1 MSASTVDALSRV
13 ILGGLA
19 EAAVRALM
27 LAVLVGAGLALFRV
41 KHAADRLG
49 AWRIVLWAALAMPI
63 AGAVVPPVPLPIP
76 AFAAS
81 FVSDSGRAG
90 TPPSLTAIS
99 GAGAQPITST
109 ASPGAPLAPVM
120 LLALYLAGLLFL
132 ATRAGRS
139 WLAARQLD
147 RASQP
152 IDDAYV
158 RARAADHAGTLGL
171 RRVPRLAE
179 TDRLQVPVTM
189 SVRRPVVILP
199 ASWRSWPP
207 DTLDAVLIHELSHV
221 SRRDALTQQLALA
234 LRAAFWPSPLGWWLR
249 RRVATLAE
257 EASDE
262 AALARGVEPTRY
274 ADILLG
280 FLIAVRNGRAS
291 EWHLAMARGHGVE
304 RRVEH
309 VLEWKRSRP
318 MSRRATVLLA
328 AAAALV
334 VLFSSAVRPVPVSAS
349 PASSTQGAV
358 VPALEPALPAAAT
371 DALPAVDAAPQSGQS
386 ARDDIGQRVPPP
398 PPPPPPP
405 PDPGQRLP
413 PPPPPPPPPAGSDVV
428 PDDDFAKGAYAT
440 DTPGLAAPKLVR
452 HVVPKYTSTALRAK
466 VQGQVITLIIVDV
479 DGTVEQGAGDPVTRS
494 RPRRAG
500 APCRATVALPRRR
513 TRRPGRARCGHSD
526 ARVPRALRGGRG
538 SIRSTCRGPEIGAG
552 QGRVQKN
559 PRAHRKSAP
568 AIIFVNIEVECRT
581 ARAPAGVRE

>member
-99 GAGAQPITST
+99 GTGAEPITST

-120 LLALYLAGLLFL
+120 LLALYLAGLFVL

-139 WLAARQLD
+139 WLVARQLN
-147 RASQP
+147 RASQS

-179 TDRLQVPVTM
+179 SDRLQVPVTM

-291 EWHLAMARGHGVE
+291 EWHLAMARGDGVE

-371 DALPAVDAAPQSGQS
+371 ALPAVDAAPRSGQA

-398 PPPPPPP
+398 PPAAPP
-405 PDPGQRLP
+405 PDRSASAAAASASGCAATHWQRLPP

-440 DTPGLAAPKLVR
+440 DTSGLTAPKLVR

-479 DGTVEQGAGDPVTRS
+479 DGTVSKARVIQSLDPDLDEEALLAVRQWRFHAGELD
-494 RPRRAG
+494 
-500 APCRATVALPRRR
+500 
-513 TRRPGRARCGHSD
+513 GRAVPVVVT
-526 ARVPRALRGGRG
+526 ATLEFRV
-538 SIRSTCRGPEIGAG
+538 
-552 QGRVQKN
+552 
-559 PRAHRKSAP
+559 H
-568 AIIFVNIEVECRT
+568 
-581 ARAPAGVRE
+581 

>member
-1 MSASTVDALSRV
+1 MSASVVDALSRV
-13 ILGGLA
+13 ILGSLA
-19 EAAVRALM
+19 EAAVRGLT

-41 KHAADRLG
+41 TRAADRLC

-63 AGAVVPPVPLPIP
+63 AGAVVPPVPLPVP

-90 TPPSLTAIS
+90 MPPSLTAIS
-99 GAGAQPITST
+99 GTGAQPITFT
-109 ASPGAPLAPVM
+109 ASPGAPLASVM
-120 LLALYLAGLLFL
+120 LLALYLAGLLLL
-132 ATRAGRS
+132 AARAGRS

-158 RARAADHAGTLGL
+158 RARAADHAETLGL

-189 SVRRPVVILP
+189 SVHRPVVILP

-262 AALARGVEPTRY
+262 AALARGVEPTQY

-280 FLIAVRNGRAS
+280 FLIAVRSRRDS
-291 EWHLAMARGHGVE
+291 EWHLAMARGDGVE
-304 RRVEH
+304 RRVVH

-318 MSRRATVLLA
+318 MSSRATVLLA

-334 VLFSSAVRPVPVSAS
+334 VLFTSAVRPVPVSAS
-349 PASSTQGAV
+349 PASLALRTAV
-358 VPALEPALPAAAT
+358 VPAPEPALPAAAT
-371 DALPAVDAAPQSGQS
+371 APPAVDAAPRSGQA
-386 ARDDIGQRVPPP
+386 ARDDIGQRLPPP
-398 PPPPPPP
+398 PPPPPAPP
-405 PDPGQRLP
+405 PDRGQRLP

-428 PDDDFAKGAYAT
+428 LDDDFAKGAYAT
-440 DTPGLAAPKLVR
+440 DTPGLTAPKLVR

-479 DGTVEQGAGDPVTRS
+479 DGTVSKARVIQSLDPDLDEQALLAVRQWLFHAGELD
-494 RPRRAG
+494 
-500 APCRATVALPRRR
+500 
-513 TRRPGRARCGHSD
+513 GRAVPVV
-526 ARVPRALRGGRG
+526 ATATLEFRV
-538 SIRSTCRGPEIGAG
+538 
-552 QGRVQKN
+552 
-559 PRAHRKSAP
+559 H
-568 AIIFVNIEVECRT
+568 
-581 ARAPAGVRE
+581 

>member
-41 KHAADRLG
+41 KDSAARLG
-49 AWRIVLWAALAMPI
+49 AWRIVLLAALAMPI
-63 AGAVVPPVPLPIP
+63 AGAVIPPVPLPIP

-81 FVSDSGRAG
+81 FVSDLGRAG
-90 TPPSLTAIS
+90 TPQSLTIIS
-99 GAGAQPITST
+99 GAGAQPFTSA
-109 ASPGAPLAPVM
+109 ASGGSALAPAA

-158 RARAADHAGTLGL
+158 RLRAADHAETLGL

-189 SVRRPVVILP
+189 AVRRPVVILP

-207 DTLDAVLIHELSHV
+207 DTLDAVLI
-221 SRRDALTQQLALA
+221 LALA

-262 AALARGVEPTRY
+262 AALARGVEPTQY

-291 EWHLAMARGHGVE
+291 EWHLARARGHGVE
-304 RRVEH
+304 RRVER

-318 MSRRATVLLA
+318 MSSRVTVLLA

-334 VLFSSAVRPVPVSAS
+334 VLFTSAVRPVPVAAS
-349 PASSTQGAV
+349 PASSALGTAV
-358 VPALEPALPAAAT
+358 VPAPEPALRAAAT
-371 DALPAVDAAPQSGQS
+371 GPAATGLPAVDAAPQSGQS

-398 PPPPPPP
+398 PPPPAPPA
-405 PDPGQRLP
+405 DPGQRL

-440 DTPGLAAPKLVR
+440 DTPGLAVPKSVR
-452 HVVPKYTSTALRAK
+452 RVAPKYTSTALRAK
-466 VQGQVITLIIVDV
+466 VQGQVIAQFIVDA
-479 DGTVEQGAGDPVTRS
+479 DGTVGKARVIQSLDTELDEQALLAVRQWLFQAGELD
-494 RPRRAG
+494 
-500 APCRATVALPRRR
+500 
-513 TRRPGRARCGHSD
+513 GRAVPVVVT
-526 ARVPRALRGGRG
+526 ATLEFRV
-538 SIRSTCRGPEIGAG
+538 
-552 QGRVQKN
+552 
-559 PRAHRKSAP
+559 H
-568 AIIFVNIEVECRT
+568 
-581 ARAPAGVRE
+581 

>member
-1 MSASTVDALSRV
+1 MSASAVDALSRV

-19 EAAVRALM
+19 EAAVRALT

-49 AWRIVLWAALAMPI
+49 AWRIVLLAALAMPI

-81 FVSDSGRAG
+81 FVSDLGRAG
-90 TPPSLTAIS
+90 APQSLTVIS
-99 GAGAQPITST
+99 GAGAQPLTSA
-109 ASPGAPLAPVM
+109 ASTGPALAPAT

-152 IDDAYV
+152 IDNAHV

-234 LRAAFWPSPLGWWLR
+234 LRAVFWPSPLGWWLR

-262 AALARGVEPTRY
+262 AALARGVEPTQY

-318 MSRRATVLLA
+318 MSSRATVLLA

-334 VLFSSAVRPVPVSAS
+334 VFFTSAVRPVPVAAS
-349 PASSTQGAV
+349 PASSALGTAV
-358 VPALEPALPAAAT
+358 VPAPEPALPAAAT
-371 DALPAVDAAPQSGQS
+371 GPAATGLPAVDAAPQSGQS
-386 ARDDIGQRVPPP
+386 ARDDLGQRVPPP
-398 PPPPPPP
+398 HHHHPTSAARPRAASAAASAATSSASRIRRRARR
-405 PDPGQRLP
+405 RLRGGCVRGGY
-413 PPPPPPPPPAGSDVV
+413 AR
-428 PDDDFAKGAYAT
+428 ARGAEAR
-440 DTPGLAAPKLVR
+440 AACGGEVHLNGAAR
-452 HVVPKYTSTALRAK
+452 
-466 VQGQVITLIIVDV
+466 
-479 DGTVEQGAGDPVTRS
+479 QGAGAGHRAVH
-494 RPRRAG
+494 RR
-500 APCRATVALPRRR
+500 
-513 TRRPGRARCGHSD
+513 H
-526 ARVPRALRGGRG
+526 
-538 SIRSTCRGPEIGAG
+538 
-552 QGRVQKN
+552 
-559 PRAHRKSAP
+559 
-568 AIIFVNIEVECRT
+568 
-581 ARAPAGVRE
+581 

>member
-49 AWRIVLWAALAMPI
+49 AWRIVLLAALAMPI

-81 FVSDSGRAG
+81 FVSDLGGAG
-90 TPPSLTAIS
+90 TPQSPTVIS
-99 GAGAQPITST
+99 GAGAQPFTSA
-109 ASPGAPLAPVM
+109 ASTGPALAPAA

-147 RASQP
+147 RESQP
-152 IDDAYV
+152 INDAYV
-158 RARAADHAGTLGL
+158 RARAVNHAGTLGL
-171 RRVPRLAE
+171 QRVPRLAE

-262 AALARGVEPTRY
+262 AALARGVEPTQY

-280 FLIAVRNGRAS
+280 FLIAVRTGRDS

-304 RRVEH
+304 RRVER

-334 VLFSSAVRPVPVSAS
+334 VVFTSAVRAVPVSAS
-349 PASSTQGAV
+349 PASSAPGTAV
-358 VPALEPALPAAAT
+358 VPVPEPALPAAARG
-371 DALPAVDAAPQSGQS
+371 LPAVDAAPQSGQS

-398 PPPPPPP
+398 PPPPVPP
-405 PDPGQRLP
+405 PDRGQRL

-428 PDDDFAKGAYAT
+428 PDDDFAKGAYAA
-440 DTPGLAAPKLVR
+440 DTPGLAVPKLVR
-452 HVVPKYTSTALRAK
+452 HVAPKYTSTALRAK
-466 VQGQVITLIIVDV
+466 VQGQVIAQIIVDA
-479 DGTVEQGAGDPVTRS
+479 DGTVGK
-494 RPRRAG
+494 
-500 APCRATVALPRRR
+500 
-513 TRRPGRARCGHSD
+513 
-526 ARVPRALRGGRG
+526 ARVIQSLDTELDEQALLAVRQWLFH
-538 SIRSTCRGPEIGAG
+538 AG
-552 QGRVQKN
+552 ELSGQAVPVVVLCTLEFRV
-559 PRAHRKSAP
+559 H
-568 AIIFVNIEVECRT
+568 
-581 ARAPAGVRE
+581 

>member
-1 MSASTVDALSRV
+1 MSASAVDALSRV

-19 EAAVRALM
+19 EAAVRALT

-41 KHAADRLG
+41 TRAADRLG
-49 AWRIVLWAALAMPI
+49 AWRIVLLAALAMPI

-81 FVSDSGRAG
+81 FVSELGRAG
-90 TPPSLTAIS
+90 TSQSLTVIS
-99 GAGAQPITST
+99 GAGAQPFTPAAST
-109 ASPGAPLAPVM
+109 VPALAPTV

-158 RARAADHAGTLGL
+158 RARAANHAGTLGL

-234 LRAAFWPSPLGWWLR
+234 LRAACWPSPLGWWLR

-262 AALARGVEPTRY
+262 AALARGVEPTQY

-304 RRVEH
+304 RRVER

-318 MSRRATVLLA
+318 MSSRATVLLA

-334 VLFSSAVRPVPVSAS
+334 VLFTSAVHPVPVSAS
-349 PASSTQGAV
+349 PASSALGTAV
-358 VPALEPALPAAAT
+358 VPAPEPALPAAVTAP
-371 DALPAVDAAPQSGQS
+371 PAVHAALQSGQA
-386 ARDDIGQRVPPP
+386 ARNDIVQRVPPP
-398 PPPPPPP
+398 PPPPPP
-405 PDPGQRLP
+405 DRAQSLP
-413 PPPPPPPPPAGSDVV
+413 PPPPPPPPPGSDVA
-428 PDDDFAKGAYAT
+428 PDDDFAVGAYAA
-440 DTPGLAAPKLVR
+440 DTPGLAVPKLVR
-452 HVVPKYTSTALRAK
+452 HVAAKYTSTALRAK
-466 VQGQVITLIIVDV
+466 VQGQVIAQFIVDI
-479 DGTVEQGAGDPVTRS
+479 DGTVGKARVIQSLDPDLDEQALLAVRQWRFHAGELD
-494 RPRRAG
+494 
-500 APCRATVALPRRR
+500 
-513 TRRPGRARCGHSD
+513 GRA
-526 ARVPRALRGGRG
+526 VP
-538 SIRSTCRGPEIGAG
+538 
-552 QGRVQKN
+552 V
-559 PRAHRKSAP
+559 
-568 AIIFVNIEVECRT
+568 VVT
-581 ARAPAGVRE
+581 AVLEFRLH